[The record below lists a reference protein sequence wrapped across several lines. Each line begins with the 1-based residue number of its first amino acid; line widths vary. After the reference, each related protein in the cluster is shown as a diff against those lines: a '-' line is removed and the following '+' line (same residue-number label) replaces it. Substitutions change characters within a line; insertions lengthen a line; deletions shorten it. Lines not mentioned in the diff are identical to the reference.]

1 MYSIKEEGQTDNLER
16 TSELTQLNYTFTGI
30 QEGKK
35 YEITVDTKN
44 EYGQASR
51 TIIVKTGGISSN
63 QDSLIAGIENIQNSG
78 FYKINVEGKTTEE
91 SKEVAYNIHAIV
103 YKGNLNLNGTNNV
116 EGATL
121 ANNIY
126 EFGDKTIDVGK
137 ADTQNQ
143 DGTTETGYAKNM
155 VILKVEGDLT
165 ISQGVTL
172 TACKSDDGYGG
183 PKGMLIYCTGKLTN
197 NGTISMTARGAK
209 AEGQDVFLWKNTN
222 GTFEYVPADGGKRW
236 RCC

>member
-1 MYSIKEEGQTDNLER
+1 MD
-16 TSELTQLNYTFTGI
+16 
-30 QEGKK
+30 
-35 YEITVDTKN
+35 
-44 EYGQASR
+44 
-51 TIIVKTGGISSN
+51 
-63 QDSLIAGIENIQNSG
+63 
-78 FYKINVEGKTTEE
+78 
-91 SKEVAYNIHAIV
+91 
-103 YKGNLNLNGTNNV
+103 GTNNV

-137 ADTQNQ
+137 ADTQNK

-165 ISQGVTL
+165 IDQGVTL

-183 PKGMLIYCTGKLTN
+183 PKGMLVYCMGKLTN

-209 AEGQDVFLWKNTN
+209 AEGQDVFLWKNID
-222 GTFEYVPADGGKRW
+222 GTFEYVPATGGKRW
-236 RCC
+236 RSC